1 MRNHRGLETTICYNA
16 FNMVGSVT
24 DANGIATE
32 YTYSQAGLV
41 TRIVRR
47 DGADVRTALEVTY
60 DSAGRPVSMKD
71 QDGLL
76 RAHKAKR
83 ALFTSWPFIEDTKR

>member
-1 MRNHRGLETTICYNA
+1 MVRPFRRFVSYNRYGYPAKVRNHLGLETTICYNA

-32 YTYSQAGLV
+32 YTYSPAGLV

-47 DGADVRTALEVTY
+47 DGATTY
-60 DSAGRPVSMKD
+60 AYDAANRMVKEGDKTYKFK
-71 QDGLL
+71 
-76 RAHKAKR
+76 KA
-83 ALFTSWPFIEDTKR
+83 E